1 MGILGEKM
9 FLNPCPKDY
18 SASSIRKFQVLI
30 TFITVTALK
39 LRFKNCLV
47 WFILISVY
55 RKHEA
60 NENETHPNSKL
71 WNQTSM
77 NLRK

>member
-9 FLNPCPKDY
+9 FSNPCPKDY

-30 TFITVTALK
+30 TFITVIVLK
-39 LRFKNCLV
+39 LTFKNCLV

-60 NENETHPNSKL
+60 NENETHPISKL